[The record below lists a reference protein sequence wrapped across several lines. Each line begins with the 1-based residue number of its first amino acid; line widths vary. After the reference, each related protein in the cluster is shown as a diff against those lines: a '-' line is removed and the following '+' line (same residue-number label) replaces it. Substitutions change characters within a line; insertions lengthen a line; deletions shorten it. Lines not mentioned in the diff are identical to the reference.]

1 MPSSPPPSPPSRPV
15 PPLPASTAADPPP
28 PESDPTTPPP
38 AIVVDPEAEIDA
50 STLRFLAASFRA
62 LFLPWLVR
70 LVLFTSAAKL
80 VRFTAP
86 YLLAALGWTFRHF
99 GAALSWVVRASSRLA
114 LWAGLIATAVWI
126 LAGCVGAVA
135 YVALRLRPEWR
146 TFKRQQ
152 PVASY
157 GLRCGAQYGTA
168 WVMFRLVLRLSA
180 RWCTRLIGVVALA
193 LEAWSFTQ
201 RRRGPATSRTRT
213 KEPVPVAVPLRSRD
227 DAAAAASDS
236 RSTEP
241 RAQYQAG
248 GPAFFAAHQE
258 SASTNAPSSSS
269 SPSHPIHPADSDPS
283 IPNQDGDDDD
293 GGATADGDLAE
304 KWARRVREEMLRE
317 SLLAQGKKRTTTTAS
332 TSQQQQQSH
341 ESVSEDVDLT

>member
-15 PPLPASTAADPPP
+15 PPPPASTAADPPP

-236 RSTEP
+236 RSTET
-241 RAQYQAG
+241 RAQDQAG
-248 GPAFFAAHQE
+248 EPAFFAAHQG
-258 SASTNAPSSSS
+258 SASTNAPYSSL
-269 SPSHPIHPADSDPS
+269 PPANSDPS
-283 IPNQDGDDDD
+283 IPGQDGDDDD
-293 GGATADGDLAE
+293 EATADGDLAE

-317 SLLAQGKKRTTTTAS
+317 SLLAQGKKRATTTAS
-332 TSQQQQQSH
+332 ASQQQQQSH
-341 ESVSEDVDLT
+341 GSVSEDIDST